1 MDMPARRAHVSCMMV
16 VILAGMAAG
25 QAAEPPAASQR
36 QALVAGWLNR
46 YAEGDVDAARAFA
59 SQRDRLQAVRAF
71 PDQARKWIES
81 DPRELVNRRLTAATF
96 VIDAVRHWAGS
107 EDWQYAR
114 PLIAWGCAELGAAG
128 PPTAAERIWHL
139 AAVAVLE
146 SADDWPFLL
155 GQVIKDGRP
164 FKTMK
169 DPLLNDLRQGH
180 LSHAVARFPNEARF
194 SLASAVAVENLTWS
208 IGGFGRDSNLRSG
221 LFAGEIDPGYQTR
234 LRDGALVADDG
245 SNKPIPGVKFL
256 ARSHLTRIDE
266 VRRLRDQY
274 QALTRQPSVAAEA
287 HVRLALL
294 AIRFAEPDVAL
305 RHIGQAQSL
314 AHEPYVVFL
323 SYLFTGA
330 VHERQGQDDEAIGAY
345 RSALNVFPRAQS
357 ATSLLAT
364 RLFGLGRQSEAA
376 ALADDFFKF
385 YPGDLAGDPW
395 CTYRLGDY
403 RLLPTYLAQ
412 LRAAIN

>member
-1 MDMPARRAHVSCMMV
+1 MNLPARVRVSCILV
-16 VILAGMAAG
+16 VILSGMTALGADTPIAA
-25 QAAEPPAASQR
+25 QR
-36 QALVAGWLNR
+36 QTALAGWLNR
-46 YAEGDVDAARAFA
+46 YAEGDVEAARAFA
-59 SQRDRLQAVRAF
+59 TQRDRQQAVRAF
-71 PDQARKWIES
+71 PDQAQRWIES
-81 DPRELVNRRLTAATF
+81 DKAEIINRRLTAATF

-114 PLIAWGCAELGAAG
+114 PLISWGCAALAAAG

-155 GQVIKDGRP
+155 GQVSRDPRAAKP
-164 FKTMK
+164 VK

-180 LSHAVARFPNEARF
+180 LSHAIARFPNEPRF
-194 SLASAVAVENLTWS
+194 PLATAVAAENLTWS
-208 IGGFGRDSNLRSG
+208 IGGFGRDSNLRTG
-221 LFAGEIDPGYQTR
+221 LMIGEIDAAYQDR
-234 LRDGALVADDG
+234 LREGKLTAEDG
-245 SNKPIPGVKFL
+245 SNRPIPGMKYL
-256 ARSHLTRIDE
+256 ARSHLARIED

-274 QALTRQPSVAAEA
+274 SALAGQPAVAAEV
-287 HVRLALL
+287 HIRLAHL
-294 AIRFAEPDVAL
+294 AIRFVEPETAL
-305 RHIGQAQSL
+305 RHISQAQAL
-314 AHEPYVVFL
+314 APEPYLVFL
-323 SYLFTGA
+323 SYLFAGA
-330 VHERQGQDDEAIGAY
+330 VRERQGQDDEAIAAY
-345 RSALNVFPRAQS
+345 RAALNVFPRAQS

-364 RLFGLGRQSEAA
+364 RLFGLGRQSEAS

-385 YPGDLAGDPW
+385 YSGDLAGDPW